1 MLVVEKNLSR
11 ASKSGVRGL
20 FQRSKDAAVG
30 FAARVAINSKLRG
43 IGEMTELA
51 VDTKNRRLRV
61 RLELLG
67 ENEPIDIDV
76 TRYEL
81 HRGPRGAEITIEG
94 AKTSKQWLNAAI
106 REFVIGKSFP
116 IPPKAEALLKFL
128 V

>member
-1 MLVVEKNLSR
+1 MR
-11 ASKSGVRGL
+11 RL

-30 FAARVAINSKLRG
+30 FAARVAVNSKLRG

-51 VDTKNRRLRV
+51 IDTKNRRLRV

-76 TRYEL
+76 ARYEL
-81 HRGPRGAEITIEG
+81 RQDPRGAEITIRS
-94 AKTSKQWLNAAI
+94 ATASKQWLNAAI

-116 IPPKAEALLKFL
+116 IPPKAEALLKL
-128 V
+128 LA